1 MAPPKS
7 TPEKWE
13 ALPPRAFKINIDGAT
28 IEAENAMGL
37 GTVIRDYR
45 GRFVT
50 TKTRKVIGVVDV
62 MRAEAMAIRE
72 GVSLAKE
79 LGIRSVILE
88 GEAKIVLVSF
98 ECSSANL
105 SRNELILAY
114 AYRLVS
120 WFNFLLA
127 TLI

>member
-1 MAPPKS
+1 M

-28 IEAENAMGL
+28 FEAENAMGL

-45 GRFVT
+45 GQFVA

-88 GEAKIVLVSF
+88 GEAKIVLDSF